1 VCNVSEDGL
10 LIRSIQDLPV
20 HEELNVRVF
29 FINGYEFDG
38 IKVVARIV
46 WENHCCEKGW
56 KGYLYEVEFV
66 RISVKNHHKLI
77 RLLRS
82 SSNWRKCLQGRTVPS
97 GILNHNFPP
106 CQVYTYTLRMIPGEA
121 TCGRGL

>member
-1 VCNVSEDGL
+1 VSEDCL

-29 FINGYEFDG
+29 FINGYEFDD

-77 RLLRS
+77 RLLGS
-82 SSNWRKCLQGRTVPS
+82 SSNWRKCLQGRMVPPPGS
-97 GILNHNFPP
+97 STITFPLAEFTHTP
-106 CQVYTYTLRMIPGEA
+106 RMIPG
-121 TCGRGL
+121 